1 VRVWQVVRLVAG
13 GGIVVVLGAAALIFW
28 PLLWPPD
35 PDASVQLVNGR
46 LVGETAGYVGRVDGD
61 ARIVEVSSSLVG
73 WRPLAL
79 VVNEHT
85 SILIQD
91 RQGGF
96 GDLAKDLPVRVSY
109 EVVGDQRVAR
119 SIEVMAD
126 EDGRTGTATHGRG
139 VGGPASPTPIAITP
153 VLPPAPEPVLRPPAA
168 HQAETVTQPAAAA
181 APSGRAATVEPA
193 APAPALPP
201 KAVAPPAG
209 RSSRAPSGQAPPP
222 AITPSGESGR
232 VRGEAAATAPLPP
245 RSVPPRL
252 PASAEEPLP
261 RLDAVPPRPPAARAE
276 TEGAGAARPAPRPAE
291 PESDGGAAIDWLLKR
306 GR

>member
-1 VRVWQVVRLVAG
+1 VWQVVRLVAG

-79 VVNEHT
+79 VVNEQT

-126 EDGRTGTATHGRG
+126 EDGRTRTATQGRG
-139 VGGPASPTPIAITP
+139 VGGPASPTPLAITP
-153 VLPPAPEPVLRPPAA
+153 VLPPAPEPALRTPAA
-168 HQAETVTQPAAAA
+168 HQAETVTQPAAAP
-181 APSGRAATVEPA
+181 APSGRAAPA
-193 APAPALPP
+193 APAPPLPP
-201 KAVAPPAG
+201 KAAAPPAV
-209 RSSRAPSGQAPPP
+209 RSSQAPSAQAPPP
-222 AITPSGESGR
+222 ATTPSGQSGP

-245 RSVPPRL
+245 RSVPPRV

-261 RLDAVPPRPPAARAE
+261 RLDPGPPRPPAARAE
-276 TEGAGAARPAPRPAE
+276 TETSGAVQPAPRPVE